1 MLAQEIIRR
10 KRDGHRLEREH
21 IDAFVRGLVDHS
33 WSDAQAAAMAMAV
46 FLEGLSHEETMV
58 LTEAMTRSGTILDW
72 KSSFPGPI
80 LDKHSSGGVGDKV
93 SLVLAPLVAACGGI
107 VPMVS
112 GRGLGH
118 TGGTLDKL
126 ESIPGYQVTV
136 PRNKLEAALR
146 TAGCAIVGASAEVA
160 PADRRLYAIRDVTAT
175 VESIP
180 LICASILS
188 KKLAAG
194 LEAMVLDIKVG
205 NGAFATDLPF
215 ARAMAAALNEVAAA
229 SGLKTT
235 AWITDMN
242 QVLGRT
248 CGNALEVLEAVRFM
262 QGVDRDARL
271 GVVTRMLAA
280 ELLVLGGIEPN
291 VEAAEVR
298 IDVAIDK
305 GHALEHFA
313 RMVAALGGAADFV
326 EHAANRLPS
335 APVKRPLLATQA
347 GWIHQMSTREIGIAC
362 IELGG
367 GRHMAEDKIDPRVGF
382 TQVAAPG
389 DRVEAGTVLAMVHAA
404 SESDAERVCALL
416 ADAFTIKGAPPVPT
430 PVLVARVGSR
440 NSS

>member
-10 KRDGHRLEREH
+10 KRDGHRLERAH
-21 IDAFVRGLVDHS
+21 IDAFVKGLVDHS

-46 FLEGLSHEETMV
+46 FLEGLSHEETMT
-58 LTEAMTRSGTILDW
+58 LTEAMTRSGEVLNW
-72 KSSFPGPI
+72 KAEFPGPI

-136 PRNKLEAALR
+136 PRSKLQAALR
-146 TAGCAIVGASAEVA
+146 KAGCAIVGASAEVA

-194 LEAMVLDIKVG
+194 LDAMVLDIKVG

-262 QGVDRDARL
+262 QGVDRDARFGL
-271 GVVTRMLAA
+271 VTRMLSA
-280 ELLVLGGIEPN
+280 ELLVLGEIEPN
-291 VEAAEVR
+291 LDAAEARV
-298 IDVAIDK
+298 DLAIQK

-313 RMVAALGGAADFV
+313 RMVSALGGAADFV

-335 APVKRPLLATQA
+335 APVKRPLLAA
-347 GWIHQMSTREIGIAC
+347 RGGWIQKVPTREIGIAC

-382 TQVAAPG
+382 TQVVAPG
-389 DRVEAGTVLAMVHAA
+389 DRVEAGTILAMVHAA
-404 SESDAERVCALL
+404 SESDVENVRGLL
-416 ADAFTIKGAPPVPT
+416 DGAFIIADAPPEPT
-430 PVLVARVGSR
+430 PVLVARIGGR
-440 NSS
+440 PL

>member
-10 KRDGHRLEREH
+10 KRDGHRLDRAH
-21 IDAFVRGLVDHS
+21 IDAFVKGLVDHS

-46 FLEGLSHEETMV
+46 LLEGMSHEETV
-58 LTEAMTRSGTILDW
+58 ALTDAMTRSGTILDW
-72 KSSFPGPI
+72 KGDFPGPA
-80 LDKHSSGGVGDKV
+80 LDKHSTGGVGDKV
-93 SLVLAPLVAACGGI
+93 SLVLAPVVAACGGI

-136 PRNKLEAALR
+136 SRTKMEAALR
-146 TAGCAIVGASAEVA
+146 KAGCAIVGASAEVA

-194 LEAMVLDIKVG
+194 LDAMVLDIKVG
-205 NGAFATDLPF
+205 NGAIATDLTY
-215 ARAMAAALNEVAAA
+215 ARALASALKAVASGA
-229 SGLKTT
+229 GLKTA
-235 AWITDMN
+235 AWVTDMN

-262 QGVDRDARL
+262 QGVDRDGRL
-271 GVVTRMLAA
+271 GLVIRVLAA
-280 ELLVLGGIEPN
+280 ELLVLGGLDPDT
-291 VEAAEVR
+291 EAAEAR
-298 IDVAIDK
+298 IDIAIHK
-305 GHALEHFA
+305 GYALECFA
-313 RMVAALGGAADFV
+313 RMVSALGGASDFC
-326 EHAANRLPS
+326 ENAANRLPV
-335 APVKRPLLATQA
+335 APVKRPILSTRD
-347 GWIHQMSTREIGIAC
+347 GWIQRVPTRDIGLAC

-382 TQVAAPG
+382 SHVVAPG
-389 DRVEAGTVLAMVHAA
+389 DRVEPGTILAMVHAA
-404 SESDAERVCALL
+404 SESDVQTVRAMLESGFVIG
-416 ADAFTIKGAPPVPT
+416 DSPPEPT
-430 PVLVARVGSR
+430 PVLVERMP
-440 NSS
+440 

>member
-10 KRDGHRLEREH
+10 KRDGHPLEREH

-46 FLEGLSHEETMV
+46 LLKGLSHEETMT
-58 LTEAMTRSGTILDW
+58 LTDAMTRSGEVLNW
-72 KSSFPGPI
+72 KTEFPGPI
-80 LDKHSSGGVGDKV
+80 LDKHSTGGVGDKV

-136 PRNKLEAALR
+136 SRTKLETALR
-146 TAGCAIVGASAEVA
+146 KAGCAIVGASAEVA
-160 PADRRLYAIRDVTAT
+160 PADRRLYAIRDVTST

-205 NGAFATDLPF
+205 NGAFANDLPF
-215 ARAMAAALNEVAAA
+215 ARALATELREVASS

-248 CGNALEVLEAVRFM
+248 CGNALEVLECVRFM
-262 QGVDRDARL
+262 QGVDRDGRL
-271 GVVTRMLAA
+271 GLVIRILAA
-280 ELLVLGGIEPN
+280 ELLVLGGLEPDLD
-291 VEAAEVR
+291 AAEMRV
-298 IDVAIDK
+298 DLAIRK

-313 RMVAALGGAADFV
+313 RMVSALGGAADFV
-326 EHAANRLPS
+326 EHAANRLPA
-335 APVKRPLLATQA
+335 APVKRPILSAKR
-347 GWIHQMSTREIGIAC
+347 GWIHSVPTRDIGLAL

-382 TQVAAPG
+382 THIVAPG
-389 DRVEAGTVLAMVHAA
+389 DRVEDGTILAMVHAA
-404 SESDAERVCALL
+404 SESDVETVRARLQ
-416 ADAFTIKGAPPVPT
+416 DAFIIADEPPEPT
-430 PVLVARVGSR
+430 PVLVERVPEA
-440 NSS
+440 